1 MRKPISYIITLIFI
15 TSVMLSCSSSKKN
28 MKQTN
33 ASKEEPASSSSSQ
46 AGPPAIIYKTKSDY
60 YDKVPVTLSED
71 KSKVISYPGSRD
83 VYYKGNLAYPTKLND
98 GFLLD
103 NRGINENVAFLDITY
118 EVFSRSMRAYTAE
131 ELHKMILDDDPIT
144 EMYDCGSKYQY
155 KDLEAELNSAI
166 DNNKLSTFIKLK

>member
-1 MRKPISYIITLIFI
+1 MHKPFSYFITMIFI
-15 TSVMLSCSSSKKN
+15 TSVMLSCNSSKKN
-28 MKQTN
+28 MDQTN
-33 ASKEEPASSSSSQ
+33 ATKEDPASPSNSQ

-71 KSKVISYPGSRD
+71 KSKVVSYPGSRD

-103 NRGINENVAFLDITY
+103 NRGIDENVAFLDITY
-118 EVFSRSMRAYTAE
+118 EVFSKSMRVYSAE

-144 EMYDCGSKYQY
+144 EMYDCGSKYKF

-166 DNNKLSTFIKLK
+166 DNGKLSTFKKLK